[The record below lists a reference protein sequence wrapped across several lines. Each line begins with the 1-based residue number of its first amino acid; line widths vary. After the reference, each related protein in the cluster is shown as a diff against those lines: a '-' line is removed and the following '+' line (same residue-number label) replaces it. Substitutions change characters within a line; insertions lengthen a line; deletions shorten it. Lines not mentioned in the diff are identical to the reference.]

1 MKEVVEM
8 KVKNVTDKNEFLK
21 AMEKGLFGI
30 ELVEDQD
37 GKKVY
42 KISDKRANRLDYILH
57 KFENNY
63 VIEYDG
69 CDATFTVYCTMKN
82 NYFDIT
88 EAKQNGKTYK
98 SERYLKKFNHVC
110 MFANCFVAFGLC
122 D

>member
-1 MKEVVEM
+1 MRIE
-8 KVKNVTDKNEFLK
+8 NTTNKNEFLK
-21 AMEKGLFGI
+21 AMEKSLFAI
-30 ELVEDQD
+30 ELLEDQY

-57 KFENNY
+57 KFENNCA
-63 VIEYDG
+63 IEYDG
-69 CDATFTVYCTMKN
+69 LDATFTVYCTMES

-98 SERYLKKFNHVC
+98 SERYLKRFGHVC